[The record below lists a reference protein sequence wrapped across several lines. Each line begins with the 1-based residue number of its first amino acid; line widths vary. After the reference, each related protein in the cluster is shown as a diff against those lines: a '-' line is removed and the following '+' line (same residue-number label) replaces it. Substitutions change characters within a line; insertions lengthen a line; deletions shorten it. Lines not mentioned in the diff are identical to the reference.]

1 VVLVG
6 RNMDP
11 SVVSFFV
18 AFRSGNTSISCT
30 KIHCCK
36 KSISVAPETGAGV
49 GELVPRA
56 QKGVQ
61 KTMRD

>member
-18 AFRSGNTSISCT
+18 ASRSENTSISCT

-49 GELVPRA
+49 GELVP
-56 QKGVQ
+56 
-61 KTMRD
+61 

>member
-1 VVLVG
+1 MLSHFLSPLEAKTPVQAA
-6 RNMDP
+6 P
-11 SVVSFFV
+11 KFT
-18 AFRSGNTSISCT
+18 AAK
-30 KIHCCK
+30 KI
-36 KSISVAPETGAGV
+36 ISVAPESGAGV